1 MTNQIFSESVLN
13 ILLILGTGKTHTM
26 EGNIHS
32 EEHAGIVPRSV
43 KAILEQL
50 EASDSEYTIRVSFLE
65 LCKSNFRLLEL
76 LGTENIIL
84 QRKEHFLHII
94 IYLKY
99 LIFHD

>member
-1 MTNQIFSESVLN
+1 MFKMSV
-13 ILLILGTGKTHTM
+13 GTGKTHTM

-65 LCKSNFRLLEL
+65 LCKFIDPTGSF
-76 LGTENIIL
+76 
-84 QRKEHFLHII
+84 FLV
-94 IYLKY
+94 
-99 LIFHD
+99 

>member
-1 MTNQIFSESVLN
+1 
-13 ILLILGTGKTHTM
+13 M

-65 LCKSNFRLLEL
+65 LCKYRKVLHALKIYSNIFNF
-76 LGTENIIL
+76 T
-84 QRKEHFLHII
+84 F
-94 IYLKY
+94 Y
-99 LIFHD
+99 LIFCLNNDTFFYDNDYSFLL

>member
-1 MTNQIFSESVLN
+1 MTENNLLESAHADICHTPFELST
-13 ILLILGTGKTHTM
+13 GTGKTHTM

-65 LCKSNFRLLEL
+65 LCKSIHPIHMLSLLIIPFKSL
-76 LGTENIIL
+76 L
-84 QRKEHFLHII
+84 
-94 IYLKY
+94 
-99 LIFHD
+99 

>member
-1 MTNQIFSESVLN
+1 
-13 ILLILGTGKTHTM
+13 M

-65 LCKSNFRLLEL
+65 LCKSINSIYILPLHGINFKCIVPL
-76 LGTENIIL
+76 
-84 QRKEHFLHII
+84 
-94 IYLKY
+94 
-99 LIFHD
+99 

>member
-1 MTNQIFSESVLN
+1 
-13 ILLILGTGKTHTM
+13 M

-65 LCKSNFRLLEL
+65 LCKYKKNTKKYCFKNEKVQHV
-76 LGTENIIL
+76 IIL
-84 QRKEHFLHII
+84 SV
-94 IYLKY
+94 
-99 LIFHD
+99 

>member
-1 MTNQIFSESVLN
+1 
-13 ILLILGTGKTHTM
+13 M

-65 LCKSNFRLLEL
+65 LCKYSLYLSDHLLCNF
-76 LGTENIIL
+76 
-84 QRKEHFLHII
+84 
-94 IYLKY
+94 
-99 LIFHD
+99 D